1 MYYKTHWLLQR
12 KVSLEVSLLNCRER
26 QETTQI
32 KLVEPKNKLTVAYN
46 LIIYRKY
53 ILNQKLELVGLIS
66 FAQIELK
73 NFHTYLSLK
82 PQVYVHHQTDET
94 FSSCLLAHLC

>member
-12 KVSLEVSLLNCRER
+12 KVSLEVLLLNYRES

-32 KLVEPKNKLTVAYN
+32 KLVEPKNKVTAAYN
-46 LIIYRKY
+46 LTIYRQF
-53 ILNQKLELVGLIS
+53 IFNQKLKSESWFNS
-66 FAQIELK
+66 FCSNRVKKFPYIP
-73 NFHTYLSLK
+73 LK

>member
-32 KLVEPKNKLTVAYN
+32 KLVEPKNKLTAAYN
-46 LIIYRKY
+46 LIVYRQY
-53 ILNQKLELVGLIS
+53 ILNQKLELESWV
-66 FAQIELK
+66 
-73 NFHTYLSLK
+73 NFHLLK
-82 PQVYVHHQTDET
+82 Q
-94 FSSCLLAHLC
+94 S

>member
-26 QETTQI
+26 QETTQV
-32 KLVEPKNKLTVAYN
+32 KLVEPKNKLTAAYN
-46 LIIYRKY
+46 LIIYRQY
-53 ILNQKLELVGLIS
+53 ILNQKLELESWL
-66 FAQIELK
+66 
-73 NFHTYLSLK
+73 NFFCSNRVKKFPYIPLK